1 MAASLALQTTDVGP
15 CCEPLSD
22 GALDAKEAIELAR
35 RLKVL
40 ADPARLRLLSLLM
53 ASDRGEACT
62 CDLVEPLGLTQP
74 TVTHHLQRLSS
85 VGLVASERRGRWTY
99 YRTVP
104 EALDGL
110 VSVLRHSGGSS
121 AG

>member
-1 MAASLALQTTDVGP
+1 MTASPALEITDVGP

-22 GALDAKEAIELAR
+22 GALDAAEAIELAR

-53 ASDRGEACT
+53 ASDKGEACT

-74 TVTHHLQRLSS
+74 TVTHHLQRLAS
-85 VGLVASERRGRWTY
+85 VGLVEGERRGRWTPN
-99 YRTVP
+99 RTDP

-110 VSVLRHSGGSS
+110 VSVLRH
-121 AG
+121 